1 VDLAFLIS
9 SAAKVLIVLGFVLLG
24 VPLIVWM
31 ERKVI
36 GHMQDRIGPQR
47 VGPFGLLQ
55 TIADGIKLFMKEDLV
70 PAGADKVVFIIA
82 PALPVI
88 TAFLALSV
96 IPFGDTVT
104 VLGHTIPLQ
113 ITDVNIA
120 VLWILGTTS
129 MGVYGI
135 VLGGWASNSKY
146 PLLGGLRSS
155 AQMISYELAQ
165 GISLV
170 SVILMTG
177 TLSLASIVKQQ
188 EHGWFILPQFFG
200 FVIYMI
206 CGVAETNRA
215 PFDLAEAETEL
226 VAGFHTE
233 FSSMKFALYFLA
245 EYANMMV
252 VSAIAITCL
261 LYVIIS
267 RTKFGKALRA
277 VSQNRELARVTY
289 LLAVRLEGFEQRG
302 RETARRAE
310 PRTSRNVGHTG
321 HLECPAI
328 DSEQAQCLAENGM
341 LELVC

>member
-1 VDLAFLIS
+1 VDAAFLIE
-9 SAAKVLIVLGFVLLG
+9 SAVKVLIVLGFVLLA

-55 TIADGIKLFMKEDLV
+55 TIADGIKLFMKEDII
-70 PAGADKVVFIIA
+70 PSQADKVVFILA
-82 PALPVI
+82 PALTVI
-88 TAFLALSV
+88 TALVATTV
-96 IPFGDTVT
+96 IPWGDTVQ
-104 VLGHTIPLQ
+104 LFGRTIGLH

-120 VLWILGTTS
+120 LLFVLGSTS

-170 SVILMTG
+170 GVILMTG
-177 TLSLASIVKQQ
+177 TLSLAEIGRAQA
-188 EHGWFILPQFFG
+188 HMWFVVPQFVG
-200 FVIYMI
+200 FVVFVLAGI
-206 CGVAETNRA
+206 AETNRA
-215 PFDLAEAETEL
+215 PFDLPEAETEL

-233 FSSMKFALYFLA
+233 FSSMKFAFYFLG

-252 VSAIAITCL
+252 VSGVAITVFL
-261 LYVIIS
+261 GAWHGPFLPGPVWFLIKLS
-267 RTKFGKALRA
+267 AFLFFFVWLRA
-277 VSQNRELARVTY
+277 TFPRLRYDQLMAFGWKVLLPISLLNLIGTATVLA
-289 LLAVRLEGFEQRG
+289 LQG
-302 RETARRAE
+302 
-310 PRTSRNVGHTG
+310 SK
-321 HLECPAI
+321 
-328 DSEQAQCLAENGM
+328 
-341 LELVC
+341 

>member
-1 VDLAFLIS
+1 VDLAFLIE
-9 SAAKVLIVLGFVLLG
+9 SAVKVLIVFGFVLAG

-55 TIADGIKLFMKEDLV
+55 TIADGIKLFFKEDLI
-70 PAGADKVVFIIA
+70 PAQADRAVFILA

-88 TAFLALSV
+88 TAFMALCV
-96 IPFGDTVT
+96 IPFGDTVQ
-104 VLGHTIPLQ
+104 VLGRTVHLQ
-113 ITDVNIA
+113 VTDINIA
-120 VLWILGTTS
+120 VLWVLGTTS

-146 PLLGGLRSS
+146 PLLGWLRSS

-177 TLSLASIVKQQ
+177 TLSLAAIVRQQ
-188 EHGWFILPQFFG
+188 EHLWYIVPQFFG
-200 FVIYMI
+200 FVIYI
-206 CGVAETNRA
+206 LCGIAETNRA

-252 VSAIAITCL
+252 VSGIAISMYFGGWHGPFL
-261 LYVIIS
+261 PPVVWFLIKLSLFLFFYVW
-267 RTKFGKALRA
+267 LRA
-277 VSQNRELARVTY
+277 TFPRLRYDQLMAFGWKVLMPASLLNLVVTAVALA
-289 LLAVRLEGFEQRG
+289 LGA
-302 RETARRAE
+302 
-310 PRTSRNVGHTG
+310 SR
-321 HLECPAI
+321 
-328 DSEQAQCLAENGM
+328 
-341 LELVC
+341 

>member
-1 VDLAFLIS
+1 VDLAFLIA

-55 TIADGIKLFMKEDLV
+55 TIADGIKLFMKEDLI
-70 PAGADKVVFIIA
+70 PAGADKVVFIMA

-104 VLGHTIPLQ
+104 VLGYTVPLQ

-165 GISLV
+165 GIALV

-188 EHGWFILPQFFG
+188 EHGWFIVPQFFA

-252 VSAIAITCL
+252 VSGIAIS
-261 LYVIIS
+261 VW
-267 RTKFGKALRA
+267 FGGWHGPFLPPVVWFLIKLSLFLFFIVWLRA
-277 VSQNRELARVTY
+277 TYPRLRYDQLMSFGWKVLLPASLLNLVVTAVVLTLA
-289 LLAVRLEGFEQRG
+289 A
-302 RETARRAE
+302 
-310 PRTSRNVGHTG
+310 SR
-321 HLECPAI
+321 
-328 DSEQAQCLAENGM
+328 
-341 LELVC
+341 

>member
-1 VDLAFLIS
+1 
-9 SAAKVLIVLGFVLLG
+9 
-24 VPLIVWM
+24 
-31 ERKVI
+31 
-36 GHMQDRIGPQR
+36 
-47 VGPFGLLQ
+47 
-55 TIADGIKLFMKEDLV
+55 
-70 PAGADKVVFIIA
+70 
-82 PALPVI
+82 
-88 TAFLALSV
+88 
-96 IPFGDTVT
+96 
-104 VLGHTIPLQ
+104 
-113 ITDVNIA
+113 VNIA

-177 TLSLASIVKQQ
+177 TLSLAAIVKQQ
-188 EHGWFILPQFFG
+188 ATMWYIIPGFFG
-200 FVIYMI
+200 FVIYLI

-252 VSAIAITCL
+252 VSAIAISVWFGGWHGPFL
-261 LYVIIS
+261 PPVIWFLIKL
-267 RTKFGKALRA
+267 TLFLFFYIWLRA
-277 VSQNRELARVTY
+277 TFPRLRYDQLMGFGWKVLLPASLVN
-289 LLAVRLEGFEQRG
+289 LAVTAVILTLA
-302 RETARRAE
+302 TAR
-310 PRTSRNVGHTG
+310 
-321 HLECPAI
+321 
-328 DSEQAQCLAENGM
+328 
-341 LELVC
+341 

>member
-1 VDLAFLIS
+1 VDTGFLIE
-9 SAAKVLIVLGFVLLG
+9 SAVKVLIVLGFVLIA

-55 TIADGIKLFMKEDLV
+55 TIADGIKLFFKEDIV
-70 PAGADKVVFIIA
+70 PTQADRVVFIIA

-88 TAFLALSV
+88 TAFMALAV
-96 IPFGDTVT
+96 VPFGDTVT
-104 VLGHTIPLQ
+104 VFGRLVHLQ
-113 ITDVNIA
+113 VADVNVAI
-120 VLWILGTTS
+120 LWVLGTTS

-170 SVILMTG
+170 GVILMTG
-177 TLSLASIVKQQ
+177 TLSLTSIVRQQ
-188 EHGWFILPQFFG
+188 EHMWFIVPQFFA
-200 FVIYMI
+200 FLIYVV
-206 CGVAETNRA
+206 CSVAETNRA

-252 VSAIAITCL
+252 VSAIAISVFL
-261 LYVIIS
+261 GGWRGPFLPPVVWFLIKLSLFLFFYVW
-267 RTKFGKALRA
+267 LRA
-277 VSQNRELARVTY
+277 TFPRLRYDQLMGFGWKVLLPLSLLNLTVT
-289 LLAVRLEGFEQRG
+289 AVVVAMQG
-302 RETARRAE
+302 AK
-310 PRTSRNVGHTG
+310 
-321 HLECPAI
+321 
-328 DSEQAQCLAENGM
+328 
-341 LELVC
+341 

>member
-1 VDLAFLIS
+1 VDLAFLIES
-9 SAAKVLIVLGFVLLG
+9 LVKVLIVFGFVLMG

-31 ERKVI
+31 ERKVL

-55 TIADGIKLFMKEDLV
+55 TIADGIKLFFKEDLI
-70 PAGADKVVFIIA
+70 PGSADKVVFIMA

-96 IPFGDTVT
+96 IPFGDTVH
-104 VLGHTIPLQ
+104 VFGRDVPLQ
-113 ITDVNIA
+113 VTDVNIA
-120 VLWILGTTS
+120 ILWILGTTS

-135 VLGGWASNSKY
+135 VLGGWSSNSKY

-170 SVILMTG
+170 SVVLMAG

-188 EHGWFILPQFFG
+188 ATMWFIVPQFFA
-200 FVIYMI
+200 FVIYVI

-252 VSAIAITCL
+252 VSGIAISVFLGGWHGPFLPPVVWFL
-261 LYVIIS
+261 LKLFLFLFFYIW
-267 RTKFGKALRA
+267 LRA
-277 VSQNRELARVTY
+277 TFPRLRYDQLMSFGWKVLLPLSLLN
-289 LLAVRLEGFEQRG
+289 LAV
-302 RETARRAE
+302 TAVVL
-310 PRTSRNVGHTG
+310 T
-321 HLECPAI
+321 
-328 DSEQAQCLAENGM
+328 LASAR
-341 LELVC
+341 

>member
-1 VDLAFLIS
+1 MDTATLIE
-9 SAAKVLIVLGFVLLG
+9 AAVKVHIVLGFILLG

-36 GHMQDRIGPQR
+36 GHMQDRIGPER

-70 PAGADKVVFIIA
+70 PAQADKVVFILA
-82 PALPVI
+82 PAI
-88 TAFLALSV
+88 TVVTALVATTV
-96 IPFGDTVT
+96 IPWGDTMEIFGRTVT
-104 VLGHTIPLQ
+104 LQ

-120 VLWILGTTS
+120 LLFVLGATS

-170 SVILMTG
+170 GVIMMTG
-177 TLSLASIVKQQ
+177 TLSLAEIGRAQA
-188 EHGWFILPQFFG
+188 HMWFVVPQFFG
-200 FVIYMI
+200 FLIYLI
-206 CGVAETNRA
+206 SGVAETNRA

-233 FSSMKFALYFLA
+233 YSSMKWAFYFLG

-252 VSAIAITCL
+252 VSGVAITVFLGAWNGPL
-261 LYVIIS
+261 LPGPAWFLIKLSAFLFFYVW
-267 RTKFGKALRA
+267 LRA
-277 VSQNRELARVTY
+277 TFPRLRYDQLMAFGWKVLLPASLLNLAGT
-289 LLAVRLEGFEQRG
+289 AVVMALKG
-302 RETARRAE
+302 
-310 PRTSRNVGHTG
+310 
-321 HLECPAI
+321 
-328 DSEQAQCLAENGM
+328 
-341 LELVC
+341 

>member
-1 VDLAFLIS
+1 MDATFLIA
-9 SAAKVLIVLGFVLLG
+9 SAVKVLVVLGFVLLG

-55 TIADGIKLFMKEDLV
+55 TIADGIKLFFKEDIV
-70 PAGADKVVFIIA
+70 PDGADRVVFIIA

-88 TAFLALSV
+88 TAFLALAV
-96 IPFGDTVT
+96 IPFGDTVR
-104 VLGHTIPLQ
+104 VAGHDIPLQ

-170 SVILMTG
+170 SVIVMTG
-177 TLSLASIVKQQ
+177 TLSLASIVRQQ
-188 EHGWFILPQFFG
+188 EHLWFIVPQFFA
-200 FVIYMI
+200 FVIYI
-206 CGVAETNRA
+206 LCGIAETNRA

-252 VSAIAITCL
+252 VSGIAISVFFGGWHGPFL
-261 LYVIIS
+261 PPVVWFLIKLSLFLFFYVW
-267 RTKFGKALRA
+267 LRA
-277 VSQNRELARVTY
+277 TFPRLRYDQLMAFGWKVLLPASLLNLTVTA
-289 LLAVRLEGFEQRG
+289 LVVGL
-302 RETARRAE
+302 TA
-310 PRTSRNVGHTG
+310 
-321 HLECPAI
+321 
-328 DSEQAQCLAENGM
+328 
-341 LELVC
+341 

>member
-1 VDLAFLIS
+1 VDTGFLIE
-9 SAAKVLIVLGFVLLG
+9 SAVKVLIVLGFVLIA

-55 TIADGIKLFMKEDLV
+55 TIADGIKLFFKEDIV
-70 PAGADKVVFIIA
+70 PTQADRVVFIIA

-88 TAFLALSV
+88 TAFMALAV
-96 IPFGDTVT
+96 VPFGDTVT
-104 VLGHTIPLQ
+104 VFGRLVHLQ
-113 ITDVNIA
+113 VADVNVAI
-120 VLWILGTTS
+120 LWVLGTTS

-170 SVILMTG
+170 GVILMTG
-177 TLSLASIVKQQ
+177 TLSLTSIVRQQ
-188 EHGWFILPQFFG
+188 EHMWFIVPQFFA
-200 FVIYMI
+200 FLIYVV
-206 CGVAETNRA
+206 CSVAETNRA

-252 VSAIAITCL
+252 VSAIAISVFL
-261 LYVIIS
+261 GGWRGPFLPPVVWFLIKLSLFLFFYVW
-267 RTKFGKALRA
+267 LRA
-277 VSQNRELARVTY
+277 TFPRLRYDQLMGFGWKVLLPLSLLNLTVT
-289 LLAVRLEGFEQRG
+289 AVVVAMQG
-302 RETARRAE
+302 
-310 PRTSRNVGHTG
+310 VK
-321 HLECPAI
+321 
-328 DSEQAQCLAENGM
+328 
-341 LELVC
+341 

>member
-1 VDLAFLIS
+1 MDLAFLIS

-252 VSAIAITCL
+252 VSGIAIS
-261 LYVIIS
+261 VW
-267 RTKFGKALRA
+267 FGGWHGPFLPPVVWFLIKLSLFLFFIVWLRA
-277 VSQNRELARVTY
+277 TY
-289 LLAVRLEGFEQRG
+289 PRLRYDQLMAFGWKVLLPLSLLNLAV
-302 RETARRAE
+302 TAVVL
-310 PRTSRNVGHTG
+310 T
-321 HLECPAI
+321 
-328 DSEQAQCLAENGM
+328 LAANR
-341 LELVC
+341 

>member
-1 VDLAFLIS
+1 MDLAFLIES
-9 SAAKVLIVLGFVLLG
+9 LVKVLIVFGFVLAG

-31 ERKVI
+31 ERKVL

-55 TIADGIKLFMKEDLV
+55 TIADGIKLFFKEDLI
-70 PAGADKVVFIIA
+70 PGGADKVVFIMA

-96 IPFGDTVT
+96 IPFGDTVH
-104 VLGHTIPLQ
+104 VFGRDVPLQ
-113 ITDVNIA
+113 VTDVNIA
-120 VLWILGTTS
+120 ILWILGTTS

-135 VLGGWASNSKY
+135 VLGGWSSNSKY

-170 SVILMTG
+170 SVVLMAG
-177 TLSLASIVKQQ
+177 TLSLASIVQQ
-188 EHGWFILPQFFG
+188 QATMWFIVPQFFA
-200 FVIYMI
+200 FVIYVI

-252 VSAIAITCL
+252 VSGIAISVFLGGWHGPFLPPVVWFL
-261 LYVIIS
+261 LKLFLFLFFYIW
-267 RTKFGKALRA
+267 LRA
-277 VSQNRELARVTY
+277 TFPRLRYDQLMSFGWKVLLPLSLLN
-289 LLAVRLEGFEQRG
+289 LAV
-302 RETARRAE
+302 TAVVL
-310 PRTSRNVGHTG
+310 T
-321 HLECPAI
+321 
-328 DSEQAQCLAENGM
+328 LASAR
-341 LELVC
+341 

>member
-1 VDLAFLIS
+1 VDLTFLIA
-9 SAAKVLIVLGFVLLG
+9 SAVKVLIVLGFVLLG
-24 VPLIVWM
+24 VPLVVWM

-55 TIADGIKLFMKEDLV
+55 TIADGIKLFFKEDII
-70 PAGADKVVFIIA
+70 PSGADRVVFIIA

-88 TAFLALSV
+88 TAFLALAV
-96 IPFGDTVT
+96 VPFGDTVN
-104 VLGHTIPLQ
+104 VAGHAIPLQ
-113 ITDVNIA
+113 VTDVNIA
-120 VLWILGTTS
+120 ILWILGTTS

-170 SVILMTG
+170 SVIVVTG
-177 TLSLASIVKQQ
+177 TLSLASIVQQQ
-188 EHGWFILPQFFG
+188 EHLWFIAYPTLFVS
-200 FVIYMI
+200 FVIYLL
-206 CGVAETNRA
+206 CGIAETNRA

-252 VSAIAITCL
+252 VSGIAISVFFGGWRGPFL
-261 LYVIIS
+261 PPVVWFLIKLSLFLFFYVW
-267 RTKFGKALRA
+267 LRA
-277 VSQNRELARVTY
+277 TFPRLRYDQLMAFGWKV
-289 LLAVRLEGFEQRG
+289 LLPASLLNLVI
-302 RETARRAE
+302 TALW
-310 PRTSRNVGHTG
+310 VGLTG
-321 HLECPAI
+321 
-328 DSEQAQCLAENGM
+328 
-341 LELVC
+341 